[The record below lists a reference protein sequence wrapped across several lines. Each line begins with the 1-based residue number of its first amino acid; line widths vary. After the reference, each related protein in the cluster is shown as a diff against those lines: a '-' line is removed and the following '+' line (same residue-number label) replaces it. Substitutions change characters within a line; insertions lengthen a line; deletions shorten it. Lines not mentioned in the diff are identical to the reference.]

1 MINVKSYK
9 SISYQTKQ
17 KSTRSAIPTS
27 CDIARECI
35 ALLDFNTDELAD
47 VAVPVA
53 VDEEGE
59 LFDDEEE
66 EVPLPATPTTAEPAQ
81 SPLVPSFPEEVPCTT
96 SDDAS
101 TVDPDIACACT
112 YAYT

>member
-27 CDIARECI
+27 HNTTRGRV
-35 ALLDFNTDELAD
+35 ALLDFDADALAD
-47 VAVPVA
+47 VAVPDG
-53 VDEEGE
+53 VDDEDE

-81 SPLVPSFPEEVPCTT
+81 SPLVPLLPPEVPCTT
-96 SDDAS
+96 SDDAN

-112 YAYT
+112 YAYA

>member
-1 MINVKSYK
+1 MIKVTSYK
-9 SISYQTKQ
+9 SISYKTNQ
-17 KSTRSAIPTS
+17 KIIRSASPTS
-27 CDIARECI
+27 HDTARGRI
-35 ALLDFNTDELAD
+35 ALLDFDADELAD

-53 VDEEGE
+53 VDDEDE

-66 EVPLPATPTTAEPAQ
+66 EVPLPATPMTAEPAQ
-81 SPLVPSFPEEVPCTT
+81 SPLVPLLPPEVPCTT

-112 YAYT
+112 YAYA